1 MTPKRPHVLL
11 KFFSLFSVVKGY
23 NILLLAVGQYLA
35 AIYMLGGSKGLRD
48 ILFDTQLLL
57 IVMSSATS
65 IAAGYI
71 INNFYDR
78 KKDFINRPQKA
89 MIDSMISDRTKLW
102 VAIITSMLALILAYS
117 VSYRALLF
125 FGAYILALS
134 LYSAFL
140 RRFTIL
146 SNIMSSVLVVTP
158 FLAVTI
164 YYRSFDEVIFVQAF
178 FLFLVLS
185 AKRVAKDMK
194 SMQGDLTAN
203 LQTIPVRYGLQRSK
217 NLFYTLL
224 SLISLVAVGI
234 VYLYP
239 IGRMIYFFLL
249 SILIALELGILMFKA
264 QSSRQF
270 WIIDNAFKIWVVIG
284 VCSLALFD
292 VAIG

>member
-1 MTPKRPHVLL
+1 
-11 KFFSLFSVVKGY
+11 
-23 NILLLAVGQYLA
+23 
-35 AIYMLGGSKGLRD
+35 
-48 ILFDTQLLL
+48 
-57 IVMSSATS
+57 
-65 IAAGYI
+65 
-71 INNFYDR
+71 
-78 KKDFINRPQKA
+78 
-89 MIDSMISDRTKLW
+89 
-102 VAIITSMLALILAYS
+102 
-117 VSYRALLF
+117 
-125 FGAYILALS
+125 
-134 LYSAFL
+134 
-140 RRFTIL
+140 
-146 SNIMSSVLVVTP
+146 
-158 FLAVTI
+158 
-164 YYRSFDEVIFVQAF
+164 
-178 FLFLVLS
+178 
-185 AKRVAKDMK
+185 
-194 SMQGDLTAN
+194 MQGDLTAN